1 MKLIEFLLNNIYFVV
16 IIGGVLFSIFR
27 KVGGSARSGNPAMPT
42 FGGGRGGEP
51 PRRTEEYEEE
61 EQPQWIDGRYASF
74 PEPEPAPA
82 PEPPKP
88 VIIRQQERAENAP
101 AGAQRPRSPFPSP
114 TAAQGGGASQ
124 RPAKASLSALSE
136 TDELKKAIIWSEI
149 LGPPRSKRPFGK

>member
-27 KVGGSARSGNPAMPT
+27 KAGGSARNGNPAMPT
-42 FGGGRGGEP
+42 FGGGRGGDP
-51 PRRTEEYEEE
+51 ARKTEEYEEE
-61 EQPQWIDGRYASF
+61 EQPQWMDGRYASP
-74 PEPEPAPA
+74 PEPEPQ

-88 VIIRQQERAENAP
+88 VIIRQQERAEDAR
-101 AGAQRPRSPFPSP
+101 AGAQRPRSPFNSSTPL
-114 TAAQGGGASQ
+114 TGGGTSQ
-124 RPAKASLSALSE
+124 RPAAASLSALQE